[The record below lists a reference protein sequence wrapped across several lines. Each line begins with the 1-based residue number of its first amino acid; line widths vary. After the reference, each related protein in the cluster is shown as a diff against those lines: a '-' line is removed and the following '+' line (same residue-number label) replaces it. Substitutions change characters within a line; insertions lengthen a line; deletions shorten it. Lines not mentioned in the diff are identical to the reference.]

1 MHRYCVITLG
11 CKVNQ
16 YDSAAFETALTR
28 RGLRPVDRP
37 GPGDLLV
44 VNTCCVTRQA
54 MRKSRQAL
62 RKALR
67 AAPEARVLVT
77 GCYADFD
84 PHRLREA
91 LDQLGVPPERSAI
104 CGHHERVADCLD
116 RLADPAPQAD
126 DQGRTASASPQRR
139 PAPAARNEGRMRDV
153 ARSDEPAPDSLN
165 AHSIR
170 ASRAAAVKANRP
182 GIAPLE
188 GIDRFP
194 RHQRAFVKVQDG
206 CDAFCAYCI
215 VCYTRPVVRSRDPQE
230 ILDECRR
237 LIDAGHRELVLCG
250 VFLGAYGRQ
259 TAIRRRWKTKPSE
272 PLAKL
277 LARVADLDGL
287 WRVRLSSLEPGDV
300 TDALVELY
308 AAHRSI
314 APHLHLPL
322 QSGSGRV
329 LRRMNRQYTPDDYL
343 RAADRLRNALDR
355 PAISTDVIAGFPPE
369 SDDDFAET
377 LAMIDRAGISRVH
390 AFPFSAIP
398 GTAAWTYRRQ
408 APPPEAVRER
418 LAELRAQARRQ
429 ALAYRRQFV
438 GEAVEGLVE
447 ADRPEPGRRQAMTP
461 RYQAIVFPD
470 PSLDRDLT
478 GQVVRCRID
487 AATDSGWSGRVL

>member
-16 YDSAAFETALTR
+16 YDGAAIEADLMR

-67 AAPEARVLVT
+67 AAPDARVLIT

-91 LDQLGVPPERSAI
+91 LDQLGVPHEHAAI
-104 CGHHERVADCLD
+104 CGHHRRLDDCLD
-116 RLADPAPQAD
+116 RLADTPPRIR
-126 DQGRTASASPQRR
+126 DQDQTASASPQRR
-139 PAPAARNEGRMRDV
+139 PGPAARKEGRMREA
-153 ARSDEPAPDSLN
+153 ARSASFTPDSMSTY
-165 AHSIR
+165 SIR
-170 ASRAAAVKANRP
+170 ASRAATVKANHA

-215 VCYTRPVVRSRDPQE
+215 VCYTRPVVRSRPAE
-230 ILDECRR
+230 EVLDECRR
-237 LIDAGHRELVLCG
+237 LLDAGHRELVLCG
-250 VFLGAYGRQ
+250 VFLGAYGRD
-259 TAIRRRWKTKPSE
+259 TAIRRRWDPRRRQ
-272 PLAKL
+272 PLAEL

-300 TDALVELY
+300 TDPLVDLY
-308 AAHRSI
+308 AAHPAV

-322 QSGSGRV
+322 QSGSPDI

-343 RAADRLRNALDR
+343 RAADRLRDALDR
-355 PAISTDVIAGFPPE
+355 PALTADVIAGFPGE
-369 SDDDFAET
+369 SDADFQQT
-377 LAMIDRAGISRVH
+377 LQLVDRAGLCRVH

-398 GTAAWTYRRQ
+398 ETTAWAYRHQ
-408 APPPEAVRER
+408 APPGNVVRARLDR
-418 LAELRAQARRQ
+418 LASQVAEQ
-429 ALAYRRQFV
+429 ALAYRKRFV
-438 GEAVEGLVE
+438 GETVEALVE
-447 ADRPEPGRRQAMTP
+447 ADRPNPGLRQAMTP
-461 RYQAIVFPD
+461 RYQPIVFPHSPD
-470 PSLDRDLT
+470 ADDLT
-478 GQVVRCRID
+478 GTVVRRHID
-487 AATDSGWSGRVL
+487 RVTDTGWASG